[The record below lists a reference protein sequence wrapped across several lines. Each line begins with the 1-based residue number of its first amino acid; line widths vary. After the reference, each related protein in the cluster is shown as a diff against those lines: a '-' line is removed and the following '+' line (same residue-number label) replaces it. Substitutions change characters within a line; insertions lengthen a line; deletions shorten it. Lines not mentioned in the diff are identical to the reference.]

1 LVGSRLKFM
10 VIFGFPRLPAPFFGM
25 LDRLRPRTSP
35 GCHHPPPTPAFAAI
49 AAGLNCVR
57 QKISRPAEFGEMSK
71 KMPITRRAL
80 LATSAAL
87 ATSPLARARAAGE
100 NIIRIGVLTDLS
112 GQYRDNSGPTS
123 VLAAQQ
129 AVEDFRPEQYGFKVE
144 ILSGDHRQKPD
155 IASAL
160 AREWYDRDG
169 VDAIADL
176 NNTAV
181 ALAVNTVSTEKDK
194 AQLNTG
200 PASGDLTGKYCN
212 PNMVHFAPDT
222 WCFSHATGTAIMKQ
236 GGDSWFL
243 VVADYTFG
251 HALEQNISTLVTGAG
266 GKVLGAARYPFP
278 GTTDFSSYLL
288 EAQTSGAKVLGLC
301 NTGGDMENC
310 VKQAREFGL
319 AKQGM
324 KIAALLGFVTEIHS
338 MGLETAQG
346 LLVSDTFYWDT
357 NDRTRAFTERFIKIS
372 PHNYPSSLH
381 ASCYAGVTHYLRAV
395 AKLGVPAAKGSGRAA
410 IAAMKAIPTDDDC
423 FGHQQI
429 RPDGRFITPV
439 FLMEAKT
446 PAESKMP
453 WDVLKIVATT
463 PADEAFRPL
472 AEKACPMLKS

>member
-1 LVGSRLKFM
+1 
-10 VIFGFPRLPAPFFGM
+10 
-25 LDRLRPRTSP
+25 
-35 GCHHPPPTPAFAAI
+35 
-49 AAGLNCVR
+49 
-57 QKISRPAEFGEMSK
+57 
-71 KMPITRRAL
+71 MPITRRAL

-100 NIIRIGVLTDLS
+100 NIMRIGVLTDLS

-395 AKLGVPAAKGSGRAA
+395 AKLGVPAAKGSGRSA

>member
-1 LVGSRLKFM
+1 
-10 VIFGFPRLPAPFFGM
+10 
-25 LDRLRPRTSP
+25 
-35 GCHHPPPTPAFAAI
+35 
-49 AAGLNCVR
+49 
-57 QKISRPAEFGEMSK
+57 
-71 KMPITRRAL
+71 MPITRRHL
-80 LATSAAL
+80 LASSAAL
-87 ATSPLARARAAGE
+87 AAAPLARARAAD
-100 NIIRIGVLTDLS
+100 NTIRIVVLTDLS

-123 VLAAQQ
+123 VLAAEQ
-129 AVEDFRPEQYGFKVE
+129 AVADFRPEQYGFKVE

-160 AREWYDRDG
+160 ARQWYDRDG

-176 NNTAV
+176 NNTAI

-222 WCFSHATGTAIMKQ
+222 WCFSHSTGSAIMKQ

-243 VVADYTFG
+243 IVADYTFG
-251 HALEQNISTLVTGAG
+251 HALEQNISTLVTGGG

-324 KIAALLGFVTEIHS
+324 KVAALLGFVTEIHS

-346 LLVSDTFYWDT
+346 LLVSDTFYWDA
-357 NDRTRAFTERFIKIS
+357 NERSRAFTARFIEKS

-381 ASCYAGVTHYLRAV
+381 ASCYAGVTHYMRAV
-395 AKLGVPAAKGSGRAA
+395 AKIGVAAARGSGRAA

-423 FGHQQI
+423 FGRQQI

-439 FLMEAKT
+439 FLMEAKA

-453 WDVLKIVATT
+453 WDVLKILATT
-463 PADEAFRPL
+463 PAAEAFRPL
-472 AEKACPMLKS
+472 TENACPMLKG

>member
-1 LVGSRLKFM
+1 M
-10 VIFGFPRLPAPFFGM
+10 VIFGFPRFPAPFFGM

-49 AAGLNCVR
+49 APGLHCLR
-57 QKISRPAEFGEMSK
+57 QKISQPAEFGEMSK

-100 NIIRIGVLTDLS
+100 NIMRIGVLTDLS

>member
-1 LVGSRLKFM
+1 MALSR
-10 VIFGFPRLPAPFFGM
+10 R
-25 LDRLRPRTSP
+25 
-35 GCHHPPPTPAFAAI
+35 H
-49 AAGLNCVR
+49 
-57 QKISRPAEFGEMSK
+57 
-71 KMPITRRAL
+71 L
-80 LATSAAL
+80 LASGAAL
-87 ATSPLARARAAGE
+87 AAAPLARARAADDT
-100 NIIRIGVLTDLS
+100 IRIGVLTDLS

-123 VLAAQQ
+123 VLAAEQ
-129 AVEDFRPEQYGFKVE
+129 AVADFRPEQYGFKVE

-160 AREWYDRDG
+160 ARQWYDRDG
-169 VDAIADL
+169 VDAVADL

-181 ALAVNTVSTEKDK
+181 ALAVNAVSTEKDK

-200 PASGDLTGKYCN
+200 AASGDLTGKYCN

-222 WCFSHATGTAIMKQ
+222 WCFSHSTGSAIMKQ

-251 HALEQNISTLVTGAG
+251 HALEQNISTLVTGGG

-278 GTTDFSSYLL
+278 GTTDFSSFLL

-324 KIAALLGFVTEIHS
+324 KIAALLGFITEIHS

-357 NDRTRAFTERFIKIS
+357 NERTRAFTERFIKKS

-381 ASCYAGVTHYLRAV
+381 ASCYAGVTHYMRAV
-395 AKLGVPAAKGSGRAA
+395 AKLGVAGARSGRAA
-410 IAAMKAIPTDDDC
+410 IAAMKEIPTDDDC
-423 FGHQQI
+423 FGHQEI

-439 FLMEAKT
+439 FLLEAKK
-446 PAESKMP
+446 PSESKMP
-453 WDVLKIVATT
+453 WDVFNILATT
-463 PADEAFRPL
+463 PADQAFRPL

>member
-1 LVGSRLKFM
+1 
-10 VIFGFPRLPAPFFGM
+10 
-25 LDRLRPRTSP
+25 
-35 GCHHPPPTPAFAAI
+35 
-49 AAGLNCVR
+49 
-57 QKISRPAEFGEMSK
+57 MS
-71 KMPITRRAL
+71 ITRRRL

-87 ATSPLARARAAGE
+87 AAPLARARAAE
-100 NIIRIGVLTDLS
+100 DTIIRIGVLTDLS

-123 VLAAQQ
+123 VLAAEQ
-129 AVEDFRPEQYGFKVE
+129 AVADFRPEQYGFKVE

-200 PASGDLTGKYCN
+200 AASGDLTGKYCN

-222 WCFSHATGTAIMKQ
+222 WCFAHSTGGAIVER

-243 VVADYTFG
+243 IVADYTFG
-251 HALEQNISTLVTGAG
+251 HALEQNISTLVTGKG

-288 EAQTSGAKVLGLC
+288 AAQTSGAKVLGLC

-319 AKQGM
+319 AQQGM

-346 LLVSDTFYWDT
+346 LLISDTFYWDT
-357 NDRTRAFTERFIKIS
+357 NDRTRAFTARFLKKS

-381 ASCYAGVTHYLRAV
+381 ASCYAGVTQYMKAV
-395 AKLGVPAAKGSGRAA
+395 AKLGVPAARGSGRAA

-423 FGHQQI
+423 FGRQQI

-439 FLMEAKT
+439 FLLEAKK
-446 PAESKMP
+446 PAERKMP
-453 WDVLKIVATT
+453 WDVFNILATT
-463 PADEAFRPL
+463 PADQAFRPL
-472 AEKACPMLKS
+472 AENACPMLKT